1 MKEGAFMNIFKKI
14 KLFFVNEKSF
24 LGFIAV
30 SLGLVIIGSIGYN
43 LYKSGETL
51 LDESV
56 VSLAAFTMLIYTSYL
71 QNKDLKLT
79 RKELEM
85 TREELKGTKEEQAEQ
100 KNQMI
105 QSNEMMK
112 ETIVQSRYFELL
124 KIKEQTY
131 SFIDRED
138 EEYHKLSA
146 YIQEYKLTIINK
158 LIKSTEEEVMNEI
171 IEDFLKHNNYTGM
184 SVSDYK
190 KGRFPI
196 SSNDISLMLKRKEN
210 RNELHEILK
219 TTFYNVKPSCS
230 LDFSR
235 NQEKLYKTHRTIV
248 DLIKYID
255 EKERPKAPLNS
266 IRSSMQN
273 ISDMGIYF
281 SNFSLLRDPVVK
293 IDYTLYELYKLTLL
307 KEEKLFYKCVNDNLT
322 FEELIS

>member
-1 MKEGAFMNIFKKI
+1 MNIFKKI

-138 EEYHKLSA
+138 
-146 YIQEYKLTIINK
+146 
-158 LIKSTEEEVMNEI
+158 
-171 IEDFLKHNNYTGM
+171 
-184 SVSDYK
+184 
-190 KGRFPI
+190 
-196 SSNDISLMLKRKEN
+196 
-210 RNELHEILK
+210 
-219 TTFYNVKPSCS
+219 
-230 LDFSR
+230 
-235 NQEKLYKTHRTIV
+235 
-248 DLIKYID
+248 
-255 EKERPKAPLNS
+255 
-266 IRSSMQN
+266 
-273 ISDMGIYF
+273 
-281 SNFSLLRDPVVK
+281 
-293 IDYTLYELYKLTLL
+293 
-307 KEEKLFYKCVNDNLT
+307 
-322 FEELIS
+322 